1 MLSFAT
7 CSYHLVTY
15 ILTSKSI
22 GRVIRRSLLSA
33 ELEELERNRVAVRAR
48 VLAARSQR
56 FFSGHRSSL
65 SGSAAGSSS
74 APASSVAAS
83 DDDDDDD
90 NGFVARGGT
99 ESPFRAEGGGEEE
112 DDDME
117 DAGGGAASSSG
128 WGVTGIGAAG
138 LNVGSGSA
146 ATVVASSS
154 AVPVRSVLG
163 RPFGTGTVVFK
174 RYVRV

>member
-7 CSYHLVTY
+7 CSYHLATY
-15 ILTSKSI
+15 ALTSKSLE
-22 GRVIRRSLLSA
+22 RAIRRSLLSA

-48 VLAARSQR
+48 VLAARGQR
-56 FFSGHRSSL
+56 FFGGHRSPL
-65 SGSAAGSSS
+65 SGSSS
-74 APASSVAAS
+74 ASASSVATS
-83 DDDDDDD
+83 DDDDDD

-99 ESPFRAEGGGEEE
+99 ESPFRAEGGSEEEEE

-128 WGVTGIGAAG
+128 WGVTGIGTAS
-138 LNVGSGSA
+138 LSVGGGSA
-146 ATVVASSS
+146 ATMVATSS
-154 AVPVRSVLG
+154 AVPVGSVLG
-163 RPFGTGTVVFK
+163 RPVGTGTVVFK